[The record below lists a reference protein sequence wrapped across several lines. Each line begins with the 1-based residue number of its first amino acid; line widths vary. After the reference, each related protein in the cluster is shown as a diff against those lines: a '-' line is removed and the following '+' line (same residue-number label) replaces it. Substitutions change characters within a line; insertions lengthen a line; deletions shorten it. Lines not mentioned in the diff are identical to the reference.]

1 MATTDALW
9 AAWEG
14 PGLEHLRLR
23 VDGSGAQADSV
34 IIAVDDDGRPF
45 RARFAI
51 EADTGWRL
59 RHARIELLDD
69 SARALD
75 LYADGLGH
83 WIDAVTGAA
92 RPLDGCLDIDV
103 YPSPFTNTLPIR
115 RLPAPALGAPVALAV
130 AYVTLPELT
139 VRPADQEYTLLERQP
154 DGARWRFRSLDS
166 DWRARRAR
174 FRPGSPRPA
183 APSAPAAGSARAA
196 A

>member
-166 DWRARRAR
+166 DFTAELSVDQAGLVRDYPGIARRLR
-174 FRPGSPRPA
+174 
-183 APSAPAAGSARAA
+183 
-196 A
+196 